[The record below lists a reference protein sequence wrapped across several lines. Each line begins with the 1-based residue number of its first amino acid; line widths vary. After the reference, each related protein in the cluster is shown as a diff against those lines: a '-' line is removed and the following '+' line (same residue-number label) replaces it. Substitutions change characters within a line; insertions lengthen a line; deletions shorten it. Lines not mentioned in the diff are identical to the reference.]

1 MAKESSGAPPA
12 SRYHLDRATQKGAPH
27 HGTAVAP
34 ELVHP
39 RARASRSVLAPSD
52 LLAAVIDRY
61 SLLPGF
67 GAAGRGRAL
76 RFNLPRR
83 SAGARWGCHAGA
95 AHLA

>member
-1 MAKESSGAPPA
+1 MTKESADAPPP
-12 SRYHLDRATQKGAPH
+12 SRYHLTRATQTGAPH

-39 RARASRSVLAPSD
+39 RARASRSVLAPPG
-52 LLAAVIDRY
+52 LLATVIDRY
-61 SLLPGF
+61 PLLPGF
-67 GAAGRGRAL
+67 GPARRGRAI

-83 SAGARWGCHAGA
+83 SAGARWRCHASA